1 MRILITGAGGFVGPH
16 LVRELTARFGSG
28 AVIIPTS
35 QRGGGRHGIGD
46 MPVLDV
52 TDEAAVD
59 HAVRELAPTHVVHLA
74 AISSP
79 AEAGVDATAAWR
91 VNTLGTLAVARAII
105 RRAAHC
111 WMIFAGSGLAYGN
124 SAKCGKPLGETA
136 LLSPSGDY
144 AATKAAADLALGA
157 LTGQGLRSIRL
168 RLFNNTGP
176 AQKEAFVVPGFAAQ
190 IARIEAGL
198 QAPVMGVGNLD
209 AVRDFLDVRDVAAA
223 FALCIDRAAELRP
236 GVIIN
241 IASGVPRSIRSV
253 LNGLLTLSQVPIDC
267 KTDPARL
274 RPSELPIFVGDPT
287 LARQLLAWQPQHR
300 FGDTLASV
308 LADWRAAIAEKTP
321 ARPQTMP

>member
-1 MRILITGAGGFVGPH
+1 
-16 LVRELTARFGSG
+16 
-28 AVIIPTS
+28 
-35 QRGGGRHGIGD
+35 
-46 MPVLDV
+46 
-52 TDEAAVD
+52 
-59 HAVRELAPTHVVHLA
+59 
-74 AISSP
+74 
-79 AEAGVDATAAWR
+79 
-91 VNTLGTLAVARAII
+91 
-105 RRAAHC
+105 
-111 WMIFAGSGLAYGN
+111 
-124 SAKCGKPLGETA
+124 
-136 LLSPSGDY
+136 
-144 AATKAAADLALGA
+144 
-157 LTGQGLRSIRL
+157 
-168 RLFNNTGP
+168 
-176 AQKEAFVVPGFAAQ
+176 VPGFAAQ

-223 FALCIDRAAELRP
+223 FALCIDRAAESRP

-253 LNGLLTLSQVPIDC
+253 LNGLLALSQVPIDC